1 MIGLAQL
8 LFVLGILGL
17 VRAQLLVALKF
28 DALDLSHELLD
39 CRDELDAL
47 LLRHHDLV
55 LIVRLNSIDFFLG
68 FGERNSFTAASNVQV
83 FVAPVALAKHLTTG
97 VDIIGVLCHCL
108 LYTPSFLPGLVE
120 IASQIR
126 HLIFEVRV
134 GNLELGD
141 HL

>member
-8 LFVLGILGL
+8 LLVLGVLGL
-17 VRAQLLVALKF
+17 VRAQLLVALKL

-39 CRDELDAL
+39 FRDELDAL
-47 LLRHHDLV
+47 LLRHHYLV
-55 LIVRLNSIDFFLG
+55 LVVRLNSIYFFLG
-68 FGERNSFTAASNVQV
+68 FSKRHSFAAASNVQV

-97 VDIIGVLCHCL
+97 VDVIGVLCHCL
-108 LYTPSFLPGLVE
+108 LYAPSFLSGVVE
-120 IASQIR
+120 LTSQIR
-126 HLIFEVRV
+126 HLILEVRV